1 MIECVGAPA
10 AEEDDDN
17 LFSRPEEG
25 DVKDHGLISVFQK
38 KEKKK
43 KDITQTGQGKTSK
56 GW

>member
-25 DVKDHGLISVFQK
+25 DVKDHGSISVFQK
-38 KEKKK
+38 KEKK